1 MKLYVVNT
9 VLCTK
14 KIIAS
19 RLIVHCRHVNNF
31 IMCMDMNVIYIP
43 FLSLDDR
50 ACLRNGAVNPGS
62 PVPTY
67 VAKRDNSLATER
79 ILPLFVR
86 LLFCSLLGAFVPW
99 TFGVGPLVL
108 RLSSSSV
115 SVCERVR
122 ACVHECPGSLG
133 QGYFPCCNNDPRVMH
148 LVSLSGSHLH
158 LVIVPESK
166 HFPPSLHPPPLFPKH
181 LPSHLTHKYGRP
193 TSRTLWGRAPS
204 SFLGKGTFIIPCKQ
218 NPLHLHTPIP

>member
-1 MKLYVVNT
+1 
-9 VLCTK
+9 
-14 KIIAS
+14 
-19 RLIVHCRHVNNF
+19 
-31 IMCMDMNVIYIP
+31 MDMNVICIP
-43 FLSLDDR
+43 FLSSDDR

-67 VAKRDNSLATER
+67 VAKRDNSRHGKNSAL
-79 ILPLFVR
+79 VR
-86 LLFCSLLGAFVPW
+86 SAIVLQSAGSFCSVNLRCRTSCSPSFLLK
-99 TFGVGPLVL
+99 
-108 RLSSSSV
+108 
-115 SVCERVR
+115 CECVR
-122 ACVHECPGSLG
+122 ESACVHECPGSLG

-193 TSRTLWGRAPS
+193 TSRTL
-204 SFLGKGTFIIPCKQ
+204 
-218 NPLHLHTPIP
+218 